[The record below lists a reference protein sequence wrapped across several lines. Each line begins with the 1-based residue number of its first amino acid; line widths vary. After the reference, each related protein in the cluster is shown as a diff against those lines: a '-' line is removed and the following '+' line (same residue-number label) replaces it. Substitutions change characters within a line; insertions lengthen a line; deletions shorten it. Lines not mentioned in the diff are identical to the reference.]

1 MLVLDMIYVDWIVKK
16 KKKIYRYFEMS
27 FSCFGPFGVWGVTKH
42 VQIHQSTRYSRLKIS
57 LVGFFFFSTELGH
70 HPCYAWRS
78 ILAAQDVVEHC
89 HQWIVGNR
97 QLIDIWNDKWLH
109 QPCTFKLT
117 SRPVAIPLMQEWHCL
132 LIHILKL
139 GGQTR
144 HVNSTHQM
152 MLLRLV
158 KFGLYLVSRLTT
170 KVVFSMSQET
180 FFGI

>member
-1 MLVLDMIYVDWIVKK
+1 
-16 KKKIYRYFEMS
+16 MS
-27 FSCFGPFGVWGVTKH
+27 FSYFGPFGVWDMTKR
-42 VQIHQSTRYSRLKIS
+42 VRIHQSTRYSRLKIS
-57 LVGFFFFSTELGH
+57 LVGFFFFPNELGH

-78 ILAAQDVVEHC
+78 ILAAQDVVERC
-89 HQWIVGNR
+89 HQWLVGNR

-109 QPCTFKLT
+109 QPSTFKLT
-117 SRPVAIPLMQEWHCL
+117 SRLAAIPLMQEWLCL

-144 HVNSTHQM
+144 HVSSTHQM
-152 MLLRLV
+152 MPLSFV
-158 KFGLYLVSRLTT
+158 KFGLYPVSRLSI